1 MEGSNSSRTN
11 YLFPQIDLYFV
22 KVSKFCSVL
31 AMGNLTL
38 SIRAKEDEEVVFL
51 LALVL
56 FFLPT
61 LRAMSK
67 VKEKGKTKTKQNKN
81 QE

>member
-1 MEGSNSSRTN
+1 
-11 YLFPQIDLYFV
+11 
-22 KVSKFCSVL
+22 
-31 AMGNLTL
+31 MGNLTL